1 MLKSK
6 KGPVT
11 RLKEEVEKLREE
23 IKRHQN
29 DYLRALADLDNY
41 RKRKEEEFE
50 RFKEYA
56 NEGLLAELLPVL
68 DNFDRALSST
78 DEKEKDNFYK
88 GMEIILRQ
96 LKEVL
101 EKRGLKGY
109 DSLDKEFDPKFHEAL
124 GYRETDEKPPNT
136 IIEEMAKGY
145 LLKDRVLRPAKVIVA
160 KEPQK
165 KGGERDE

>member
-1 MLKSK
+1 MCI
-6 KGPVT
+6 
-11 RLKEEVEKLREE
+11 RDRNE
-23 IKRHQN
+23 
-29 DYLRALADLDNY
+29 YLRALADLDNY

-50 RFKEYA
+50 QFKEYA
-56 NEGLLAELLPVL
+56 NEGLLIELLPVL

-78 DEKEKDNFYK
+78 DDKEKDNFYK
-88 GMEIILRQ
+88 GVEIILRQ

-109 DSLDKEFDPKFHEAL
+109 SSVNKEFDPKFHEAL
-124 GYRETDEKPPNT
+124 GYKETDEKPPNT
-136 IIEEMAKGY
+136 IIEEVAKGY

-160 KEPQK
+160 KK